1 MSVTKAAA
9 RFSKA
14 HNTEAEG
21 VWAAPGRVNLIGE
34 HTDYN
39 DGFVLPFALEQSTW
53 VAAGRRDDG
62 VLLVESL
69 QAEEPVRFDVGS
81 LAPGGSGGWARY
93 AAGVVWAMQQA
104 GHEVG
109 GLSLVIDGQ
118 VPLGSG
124 LSSSAAL
131 ECAVGVAVDSL
142 YALGLERAE
151 LARLA
156 QKAENDFVGAPTGGM
171 DQMASMLCTQGHA
184 LFLDNRTREVEQ
196 VPLDAPAL
204 GVRLLVIDTKVSHA
218 HETGGY
224 RERREQCEQ
233 AAREIGVPM
242 LRDVDL
248 DGLQAA
254 LEKVSTE
261 VARRRAK
268 HIVTENA
275 RVLDTVAALRRDDL
289 AEVGRLMVASHVS
302 LRDDFEVSS
311 PELDVAVDAAM
322 AAGAVGARMTGGGFG
337 GCAIALVRD
346 TEVDAVG
353 AAVTKAFTA
362 AGYAEPGLLP
372 AAPSQGARREA

>member
-1 MSVTKAAA
+1 MAAV
-9 RFSKA
+9 RFA
-14 HNTEAEG
+14 EVHNSEPEG

-53 VAAGRRDDG
+53 VAASRRDDG
-62 VLLVESL
+62 VLHVESL
-69 QAEEPVRFDVGS
+69 QADEPVRFEVGE

-93 AAGVVWAMQQA
+93 AAGVVWAMRAA

-131 ECAVGVAVDSL
+131 ECAVGVAANDL

-171 DQMASMLCTQGHA
+171 DQMASMLCTQGNA

-224 RERREQCEQ
+224 GERRAQCEQ

-248 DGLQAA
+248 DGLDAA
-254 LEKVSTE
+254 LAKVGDE
-261 VARRRAK
+261 VVRRRAR

-289 AEVGRLMVASHVS
+289 SEVGRLMVASHVS

-322 AAGAVGARMTGGGFG
+322 SAGAIGARMTGGGFG
-337 GCAIALVRD
+337 GCAIALVREAD
-346 TEVDAVG
+346 VDAVG
-353 AAVTKAFTA
+353 AAVAKAFA
-362 AGYAEPGLLP
+362 GSGYAEPGLLP
-372 AAPSQGARREA
+372 AAPSQGARREV